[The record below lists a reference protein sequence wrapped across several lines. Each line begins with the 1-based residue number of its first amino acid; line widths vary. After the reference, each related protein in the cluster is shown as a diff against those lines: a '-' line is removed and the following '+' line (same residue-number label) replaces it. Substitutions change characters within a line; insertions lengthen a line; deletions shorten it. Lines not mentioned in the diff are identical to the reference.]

1 MVSGDTLELLK
12 ECDAGIK
19 MGIRAIDE
27 VMDRVDNHNL
37 ENILQNSKEKHETI
51 EDEIKELLNS
61 YGDSGKDPSA
71 MAKGMSWLK
80 TNMKMSMDE
89 SDETASDLITDGC
102 NMGIKSLQKYLNE
115 YESADDRAKSLAKKI
130 IATEETLL
138 EDLRSY
144 L

>member
-1 MVSGDTLELLK
+1 MVSGDTIELLK

-71 MAKGMSWLK
+71 MAKGTFSIF
-80 TNMKMSMDE
+80 
-89 SDETASDLITDGC
+89 ASVCASSVFPEPVGP
-102 NMGIKSLQKYLNE
+102 IKS
-115 YESADDRAKSLAKKI
+115 
-130 IATEETLL
+130 TLL
-138 EDLRSY
+138 F
-144 L
+144 